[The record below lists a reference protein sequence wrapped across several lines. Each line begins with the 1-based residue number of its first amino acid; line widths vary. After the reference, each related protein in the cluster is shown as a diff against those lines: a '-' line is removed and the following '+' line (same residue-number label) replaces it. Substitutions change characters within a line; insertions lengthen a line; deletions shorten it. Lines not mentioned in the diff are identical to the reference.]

1 MMDKNVNDQILVTDE
16 QIRQATDI
24 YNDPQ
29 MIMRLIDLM
38 FLYEEENDPKM
49 VS

>member
-16 QIRQATDI
+16 QIRQASDL

-38 FLYEEENDPKM
+38 FLFEDDDPKI

>member
-1 MMDKNVNDQILVTDE
+1 MIDKNVNDQILVTDE
-16 QIRQATDI
+16 QIRQATDL

-38 FLYEEENDPKM
+38 FLYDDEDPKI

>member
-16 QIRQATDI
+16 QIRQATDL

-38 FLYEEENDPKM
+38 FLYEDDDPKI

>member
-16 QIRQATDI
+16 QIRQASDL

-29 MIMRLIDLM
+29 MIMRLIDLI
-38 FLYEEENDPKM
+38 FLYEDDVPKI

>member
-1 MMDKNVNDQILVTDE
+1 MDKNVNDQILITDD
-16 QIRQATDI
+16 QIRQASDI

-38 FLYEEENDPKM
+38 FLYEDDDPKI

>member
-1 MMDKNVNDQILVTDE
+1 MIDKNVNDQILVTDD
-16 QIRQATDI
+16 QIRQASDL

-38 FLYEEENDPKM
+38 FLYEDDDPKI

>member
-1 MMDKNVNDQILVTDE
+1 MDKSVNDQILVTDE
-16 QIRQATDI
+16 QIRQATDL

-38 FLYEEENDPKM
+38 FLYEDDDPKI

>member
-1 MMDKNVNDQILVTDE
+1 MDKNVNDQILVTDD
-16 QIRQATDI
+16 QIRQASDL

-38 FLYEEENDPKM
+38 FLYEDDDPKM

>member
-1 MMDKNVNDQILVTDE
+1 MDKSVNDHILVTDDH
-16 QIRQATDI
+16 IKQALDI

-38 FLYEEENDPKM
+38 FLYEDDDPKI

>member
-1 MMDKNVNDQILVTDE
+1 MDKSVNDQILVTDD
-16 QIRQATDI
+16 QIRQASEL

-38 FLYEEENDPKM
+38 FLYEDDDPKI

>member
-1 MMDKNVNDQILVTDE
+1 MIDKNVNDQILITDDH
-16 QIRQATDI
+16 IKQASDI

-38 FLYEEENDPKM
+38 FLYEDEDPKI

>member
-1 MMDKNVNDQILVTDE
+1 MDKSVNDQIIVTDE
-16 QIRQATDI
+16 QIRQASDL

-38 FLYEEENDPKM
+38 FLYEDDDPKI

>member
-1 MMDKNVNDQILVTDE
+1 MIDKNVNDQILVTDE

-38 FLYEEENDPKM
+38 FLYEDDDPKI

>member
-1 MMDKNVNDQILVTDE
+1 MDKNVNDQILVTDD
-16 QIRQATDI
+16 QIRQASDL

-38 FLYEEENDPKM
+38 FLYEDDDPKI

>member
-1 MMDKNVNDQILVTDE
+1 MDKNVNDQILVTDE
-16 QIRQATDI
+16 QIRQATDL

-38 FLYEEENDPKM
+38 FLYEDDDPKI

>member
-1 MMDKNVNDQILVTDE
+1 MIDKNVNDQILVTDE
-16 QIRQATDI
+16 QIRQATDL

-38 FLYEEENDPKM
+38 FLYEDDDPKI

>member
-29 MIMRLIDLM
+29 MITRLIDLM
-38 FLYEEENDPKM
+38 FLYEDDDPKI

>member
-1 MMDKNVNDQILVTDE
+1 MDKNVNDQILVTDE
-16 QIRQATDI
+16 QIRQASDI

-38 FLYEEENDPKM
+38 FLYEDDDPKM

>member
-1 MMDKNVNDQILVTDE
+1 MMDKNVNDKILVTDE
-16 QIRQATDI
+16 QIRQATDL

-38 FLYEEENDPKM
+38 FLYEDDDPKM

>member
-1 MMDKNVNDQILVTDE
+1 MDKNVNDQILVTDE
-16 QIRQATDI
+16 QIRQATDL

-38 FLYEEENDPKM
+38 FLYEDDDPKM

>member
-1 MMDKNVNDQILVTDE
+1 MIDKNVNDQILVTDE
-16 QIRQATDI
+16 QIRQASDI

-38 FLYEEENDPKM
+38 FLYEDDDPKI

>member
-16 QIRQATDI
+16 QIRQASDL

-38 FLYEEENDPKM
+38 FLYEDDDPKI

>member
-1 MMDKNVNDQILVTDE
+1 MDKNVNDQILVTDD
-16 QIRQATDI
+16 QIRQASDL

-38 FLYEEENDPKM
+38 FLYEDEDPKI

>member
-1 MMDKNVNDQILVTDE
+1 MINKNVNDQILVTDE
-16 QIRQATDI
+16 QIRQATDL

-38 FLYEEENDPKM
+38 FLYEDDDPKI

>member
-1 MMDKNVNDQILVTDE
+1 MDKSVNDQIPVTDE
-16 QIRQATDI
+16 QIRQATDL

-38 FLYEEENDPKM
+38 FLYEDDDPKI

>member
-1 MMDKNVNDQILVTDE
+1 MIDKNVNDQILVTDE

-29 MIMRLIDLM
+29 MIMRLIYLM
-38 FLYEEENDPKM
+38 FLYDDEDPKI

>member
-1 MMDKNVNDQILVTDE
+1 MDKSVNDQILVTDE
-16 QIRQATDI
+16 QIRQATDL

-38 FLYEEENDPKM
+38 FLYEDDDLKI

>member
-1 MMDKNVNDQILVTDE
+1 MIDKNVNDQILVTDDH
-16 QIRQATDI
+16 IRQTSDI

-38 FLYEEENDPKM
+38 FLYEDDDPKI

>member
-1 MMDKNVNDQILVTDE
+1 MDKNVNDQILVTDD

-38 FLYEEENDPKM
+38 FLYEDDPKI

>member
-1 MMDKNVNDQILVTDE
+1 MDKNVNDQILVTDD
-16 QIRQATDI
+16 QIRQASDL

-38 FLYEEENDPKM
+38 FLYEDDDSKM

>member
-1 MMDKNVNDQILVTDE
+1 MDKSVNDQILVTDD
-16 QIRQATDI
+16 QIRQASDL

-38 FLYEEENDPKM
+38 FLYEDDDPKI

>member
-1 MMDKNVNDQILVTDE
+1 MDKSVNDQILVTDD
-16 QIRQATDI
+16 QIRQASDL

-29 MIMRLIDLM
+29 MIMRLVDLM
-38 FLYEEENDPKM
+38 FLYEDDDPKI

>member
-1 MMDKNVNDQILVTDE
+1 MDKNVNDQILVTDE

-38 FLYEEENDPKM
+38 FLYEDDDPKM

>member
-1 MMDKNVNDQILVTDE
+1 MIDKNVNDQILVTDE

-29 MIMRLIDLM
+29 IIMRLIDLM
-38 FLYEEENDPKM
+38 FLYEDDDPKI

>member
-1 MMDKNVNDQILVTDE
+1 MDKSVNDQILATDD
-16 QIRQATDI
+16 QIRQASDL

-38 FLYEEENDPKM
+38 FLYEDDDPKI

>member
-1 MMDKNVNDQILVTDE
+1 MDKSVNDQIPVTDG
-16 QIRQATDI
+16 QIRRASDL

-38 FLYEEENDPKM
+38 GL
-49 VS
+49 

>member
-1 MMDKNVNDQILVTDE
+1 MDKSVNDQILVTDD
-16 QIRQATDI
+16 QIRQASDI

-29 MIMRLIDLM
+29 MIMRLIDMM
-38 FLYEEENDPKM
+38 FLYEDDDPKM

>member
-16 QIRQATDI
+16 QIRQATDL

-38 FLYEEENDPKM
+38 FLYEDDDPKM

>member
-1 MMDKNVNDQILVTDE
+1 MDKSVNDQILVTDD
-16 QIRQATDI
+16 QIRRASDL

-38 FLYEEENDPKM
+38 FLYEDDDPKI

>member
-16 QIRQATDI
+16 QIRQASDL

-38 FLYEEENDPKM
+38 FLYDDDDPKI